1 MVCAVYVVV
10 GHGCL
15 RSCGTQVSGRP
26 VRQDQKTRVWGLL
39 SLGGGSEVLPGSGPV
54 DMQVAEGFAVRAVDG
69 DVVAVE
75 EHGDFAAGV
84 GSADG
89 DHSLAG
95 QADVAVGEDG
105 EDLDL
110 RVVSNRELA
119 GPAEGWGVV
128 PGLLWGLVPGAVTAA
143 GVVPVLVAIA
153 RCLELGDGRWWLLL
167 QPFLEGLVESF
178 DLAAGLRVVGP
189 GVPEAD
195 ATLVQG
201 DLEGDAARGR
211 GIGR

>member
-1 MVCAVYVVV
+1 MLPV
-10 GHGCL
+10 
-15 RSCGTQVSGRP
+15 SC
-26 VRQDQKTRVWGLL
+26 
-39 SLGGGSEVLPGSGPV
+39 PV

-110 RVVSNRELA
+110 RVVLNRGLA
-119 GPAEGWGVV
+119 GPAEGRGVV

-153 RCLELGDGRWWLLL
+153 RCLELGDGRRGRLVGE
-167 QPFLEGLVESF
+167 PGFEGAVVPLN
-178 DLAAGLRVVGP
+178 LAAGLRVVRAGVDQPGAGGGHHAGEAGGAGAAGP
-189 GVPEAD
+189 
-195 ATLVQG
+195 
-201 DLEGDAARGR
+201 RGER
-211 GIGR
+211 RAVECRPAPAPRLRTGRMLR

>member
-1 MVCAVYVVV
+1 M
-10 GHGCL
+10 
-15 RSCGTQVSGRP
+15 SGFDKIR
-26 VRQDQKTRVWGLL
+26 KTRVWGLW
-39 SLGGGSEVLPGSGPV
+39 LGGGSEVLPGSGPV

-110 RVVSNRELA
+110 RVVLNRELA

-153 RCLELGDGRWWLLL
+153 RCLEFGDGRWGRLVGE
-167 QPFLEGLVESF
+167 PGFEGAVVPLDACRRS
-178 DLAAGLRVVGP
+178 AGGT
-189 GVPEAD
+189 GWS
-195 ATLVQG
+195 G
-201 DLEGDAARGR
+201 S
-211 GIGR
+211 IGRRWRSPRG